1 MDGTS
6 SLKTS
11 LMLLC
16 FGSAGLLLSVAWQ
29 QRQSIPLPSEIAQS
43 VQRTFLD
50 REDQSDLDSPQPLGK
65 YGEWIRERMT
75 LNWGWGLDAPV
86 PLAGLILPHPGA
98 SERNAI
104 AQVSPL
110 TPHLNQAII
119 ALDVRLVVDLSD
131 AKVYSY
137 WGEQELASYPV
148 AVGQPGW
155 ETPTGSFKV
164 LRKQRNPIWRQP
176 ITGDLIPTG
185 PDNPLG
191 DRWIGF
197 WSDEHHQIGF
207 HGTNDEDLVGKPI
220 SHGCLRMR
228 NADIQALY
236 EQIQVGTPILVRK

>member
-1 MDGTS
+1 MGGTF

-16 FGSAGLLLSVAWQ
+16 FGLAGLLLSFAGQPV
-29 QRQSIPLPSEIAQS
+29 SSDIIPSVHKAFQAFQHENDVDLPHSTGISAKWLNRVIAIN
-43 VQRTFLD
+43 
-50 REDQSDLDSPQPLGK
+50 G
-65 YGEWIRERMT
+65 
-75 LNWGWGLDAPV
+75 GWGVDAPV
-86 PLAGLILPHPGA
+86 PLAGFILPHPAA
-98 SERNAI
+98 SEGNPPQKALL
-104 AQVSPL
+104 L
-110 TPHLNQAII
+110 TPHVNQALIH
-119 ALDVRLVVDLSD
+119 LDVRLVVDLSD

-137 WGEQELASYPV
+137 WGNQEQASYPV

-164 LRKQRNPIWRQP
+164 LRQQRNPIWRQP

-185 PDNPLG
+185 PNNPLG

-207 HGTNDEDLVGKPI
+207 HGTNQEDLVGRAV

-236 EQIQVGTPILVRK
+236 EQVKVGTPILVRK

>member
-1 MDGTS
+1 
-6 SLKTS
+6 
-11 LMLLC
+11 MLLC
-16 FGSAGLLLSVAWQ
+16 FGAAGLLLSVAWQ
-29 QRQSIPLPSEIAQS
+29 QRQSIQLSSEIAQS
-43 VQRTFLD
+43 VQRVFPGL
-50 REDQSDLDSPQPLGK
+50 EDESELDSPPLLGK

-75 LNWGWGLDAPV
+75 LDLRWGLDTPV

-98 SERNAI
+98 SDVNAI
-104 AQVSPL
+104 AQVSLL
-110 TPHLNQAII
+110 TPHLNQAIV

-137 WGEQELASYPV
+137 WGEQEIASYPV

-155 ETPTGSFKV
+155 ETPTGNFKV

-197 WSDEHHQIGF
+197 WSDEYHQIGF
-207 HGTNDEDLVGKPI
+207 HGTNDEDLVGQPV

>member
-1 MDGTS
+1 MGGTF

-16 FGSAGLLLSVAWQ
+16 FGAAGLLLSVAWQ

-50 REDQSDLDSPQPLGK
+50 GEDESDLDSPQPLGK
-65 YGEWIRERMT
+65 YGEWMRKRMT
-75 LNWGWGLDAPV
+75 LDWGWGVDAPV
-86 PLAGLILPHPGA
+86 PLAGLILPHPGS
-98 SERNAI
+98 SEGNGI
-104 AQVSPL
+104 AQALPL
-110 TPHLNQAII
+110 TPHLNQAIA
-119 ALDVRLVVDLSD
+119 ALNVRLVVDLSD

-137 WGEQELASYPV
+137 WGKQVLASYPV

-155 ETPTGSFKV
+155 ETPIGSFKV

-197 WSDEHHQIGF
+197 WSDEQHQIGF
-207 HGTNDEDLVGKPI
+207 HGTNNEDLVGKPI

-228 NADIQALY
+228 NTDIQALY

>member
-1 MDGTS
+1 MGGTF

-16 FGSAGLLLSVAWQ
+16 FGAAGLLLSVAWQ
-29 QRQSIPLPSEIAQS
+29 QRQSIQLSSEIAQS
-43 VQRTFLD
+43 VQRVFPGL
-50 REDQSDLDSPQPLGK
+50 EDESELDSPPLLGK

-75 LNWGWGLDAPV
+75 LDLRWGLDTPV

-98 SERNAI
+98 SDVNAI
-104 AQVSPL
+104 AQVSLL
-110 TPHLNQAII
+110 TPHLNQAIV

-137 WGEQELASYPV
+137 WGEQEIASYPV

-155 ETPTGSFKV
+155 ETPTGNFKV

-197 WSDEHHQIGF
+197 WSDEYHQIGF
-207 HGTNDEDLVGKPI
+207 HGTNDEDLVGQPV

>member
-1 MDGTS
+1 
-6 SLKTS
+6 
-11 LMLLC
+11 MLLC
-16 FGSAGLLLSVAWQ
+16 FGAAGLLLSVAWQ
-29 QRQSIPLPSEIAQS
+29 QRQSIQLSSEIAQS
-43 VQRTFLD
+43 VQRTFYGG
-50 REDQSDLDSPQPLGK
+50 EDESDLDSPPLLGK

-75 LNWGWGLDAPV
+75 LDLRWGLDTPV

-98 SERNAI
+98 SDVNAI
-104 AQVSPL
+104 AQVSLL
-110 TPHLNQAII
+110 TPHLNQAIV

-137 WGEQELASYPV
+137 WGEQEIASYPV

-155 ETPTGSFKV
+155 ETPTGNFKV

-197 WSDEHHQIGF
+197 WSDEYHQIGF
-207 HGTNDEDLVGKPI
+207 HGTNDEDLVGQPV

>member
-1 MDGTS
+1 MGGTF

-16 FGSAGLLLSVAWQ
+16 FGAAGLLLSVAWQ
-29 QRQSIPLPSEIAQS
+29 QSQSIPLPSEIAQS

-50 REDQSDLDSPQPLGK
+50 GEDESDLDSPQLSGK
-65 YGEWIRERMT
+65 YGEWMRKRMT
-75 LNWGWGLDAPV
+75 LDWGWGVDAPV
-86 PLAGLILPHPGA
+86 PLAGLILPHPGS
-98 SERNAI
+98 SEGNAI
-104 AQVSPL
+104 AQALPL
-110 TPHLNQAII
+110 TPHLNQAIA
-119 ALDVRLVVDLSD
+119 ALNVRLVVDLSD

-155 ETPTGSFKV
+155 ETPKGSFKV

-197 WSDEHHQIGF
+197 WSDEQHQIGF

-228 NADIQALY
+228 NTDIQALY
-236 EQIQVGTPILVRK
+236 EQIQVGTPVLVRK